1 MKEGGLVMISKKINF
16 DLLKELGIEETE
28 KNEILAYNENLFKHR
43 DDLNL
48 DSFPLPDE
56 PFVSA
61 WERYVEEAQYR
72 GDFEILKD
80 RLVQFKFP
88 IEKGISENKNYRAAT
103 RKGMSTE
110 NMPEA
115 IGLSLEC
122 PEKFDISLY
131 QTPAGK
137 IPLLI
142 TRHRQDFM
150 TLVRAL
156 SCRNE
161 PKEIPTSMGACMVKG
176 FNNWDRIWFYKKK
189 WQENNLQNSSEIH
202 WQEEFKR
209 MIPKKELYQDRFI
222 ILSDGEYSGIPAEE
236 MKLSKE
242 EWKKLSLVIRREH
255 EATHY
260 FTERV
265 LGSAHNNVLDEL
277 IADYMGIVAA
287 NGFYRADWF
296 LRFIGLEDYP
306 NYRDGGRLQ
315 NYLGKSPL
323 SPKAF
328 KALQTLVKRASENL
342 EEFQKNN
349 LITIYT
355 TKGRIKNLLALT
367 KLTLIDIASKK
378 FEEKIL
384 KIM

>member
-1 MKEGGLVMISKKINF
+1 MISKKIYSN
-16 DLLKELGIEETE
+16 LLEELGVVETE
-28 KNEILAYNENLFKHR
+28 RNEILAYNENFFKHS
-43 DDLNL
+43 DDLNP
-48 DSFPLPDE
+48 DSFPILDE

-61 WERYVEEAQYR
+61 WERYVEETQYK
-72 GDFEILKD
+72 GAFETLKA

-88 IEKGISENKNYRAAT
+88 IEKGISENRNYRGAT
-103 RKGMSTE
+103 RRGISTE

-115 IGLSLEC
+115 RGLSLEY
-122 PEKFDISLY
+122 PEKFELSLY

-142 TRHRQDFM
+142 TRHRQDFV

-161 PKEIPTSMGACMVKG
+161 PKEIPPSMGACMVKG
-176 FNNWDRIWFYKKK
+176 FNNWDRIWSYKKK
-189 WQENNLQNSSEIH
+189 WQENNPQNSSETH
-202 WQEEFKR
+202 WQEEFKS
-209 MIPKKELYQDRFI
+209 MIPKKGLYQDRFI
-222 ILSDGEYSGIPAEE
+222 ILSDGEYSGIPAEK
-236 MKLSKE
+236 MKLSKQ

-255 EATHY
+255 EVTHY

-265 LGSAHNNVLDEL
+265 LGSARNNILDEL
-277 IADYMGIVAA
+277 IADYMGIVDAY
-287 NGFYRADWF
+287 GSYRADWF

-315 NYLGKSPL
+315 NYLGKSPI

-328 KALQTLVKRASENL
+328 KTLQTLVKRACENL
-342 EEFQKNN
+342 EEFHKNN
-349 LITIYT
+349 V
-355 TKGRIKNLLALT
+355 TKIHTKEVKIKNLLALT
-367 KLTLIDIASKK
+367 KLTLIDIASEK